1 MSKTIFSAALL
12 VFSSVTLAQDYV
24 TPADMSDEAYN
35 QMYGFITEYNSC
47 MMQSRLQAHPEVQS
61 GEDAANKIMQNCET
75 HLDELKLH
83 LSENNVEPSLV
94 EGMAKTMRSRAARK
108 MMTQTMN
115 NMAAQAQAAGNAEIM
130 KQDADAAE

>member
-75 HLDELKLH
+75 HLDDLKLH

>member
-12 VFSSVTLAQDYV
+12 AFSSVTLAQDYV

-61 GEDAANKIMQNCET
+61 GEDAANQIMQNCET

-115 NMAAQAQAAGNAEIM
+115 NMAAQAQAAGNAESM
-130 KQDADAAE
+130 KQDAAGAE